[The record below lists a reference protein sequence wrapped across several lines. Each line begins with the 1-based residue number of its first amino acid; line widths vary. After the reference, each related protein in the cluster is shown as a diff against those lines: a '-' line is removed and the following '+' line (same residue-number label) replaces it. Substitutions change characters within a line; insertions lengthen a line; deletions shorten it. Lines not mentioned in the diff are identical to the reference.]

1 MKNGSDQGGYS
12 SESTNTRNRFMDRP
26 YRRRSS
32 VSNSVAGWNSWSVVF
47 MSSWTAKQIHKQKTM
62 EEKEDKRNKDIT
74 KLLEG
79 CRCPD
84 ERSYIKGV
92 VTERRKV

>member
-1 MKNGSDQGGYS
+1 
-12 SESTNTRNRFMDRP
+12 
-26 YRRRSS
+26 
-32 VSNSVAGWNSWSVVF
+32 

-74 KLLEG
+74 RLLEG

-92 VTERRKV
+92 VIERRKV

>member
-1 MKNGSDQGGYS
+1 
-12 SESTNTRNRFMDRP
+12 MDRP
-26 YRRRSS
+26 YRRCSS
-32 VSNSVAGWNSWSVVF
+32 VPAFVAERNSWSVVF

-74 KLLEG
+74 RLLEG

-92 VTERRKV
+92 VIERRKV